1 MFKKKIKACSV
12 YIFFI
17 LIFISFI
24 KFSTEKVLANSYKIT
39 DIEISEPYNINFS
52 KEKVIDIAFKNAFEE
67 LIYTLLTS
75 DYYYLSKNIN
85 IKLVKSLIDSF
96 SIIDEKFIDKK
107 YIANFEVKFNKKE
120 VLNYLYIN
128 NIFASI
134 PQKKKLFLLPI
145 LVDTEQS
152 EISLLSENPFYLFW
166 NKFDKKYHLL
176 HYILPNEDLDDLK
189 IIKNNF
195 NNLEDYNF
203 DEIIK
208 KYQLNDYIIV
218 ILFKNKKNIR
228 VLTKIKLNN
237 QFILLNEDF
246 VYQSNNEEY
255 IESIINNLKISYENN
270 WKKINIINTSIKL
283 PITISIDSSKY
294 SLIKKFENKIE
305 NMDLVYNFYIDS
317 FSNSEVIYKIV
328 YNGTPNKF
336 LEKFNSENL
345 KVDLT
350 NNVWKINEN

>member
-134 PQKKKLFLLPI
+134 PQKKK
-145 LVDTEQS
+145 
-152 EISLLSENPFYLFW
+152 
-166 NKFDKKYHLL
+166 
-176 HYILPNEDLDDLK
+176 
-189 IIKNNF
+189 IIFIANF
-195 NNLEDYNF
+195 
-203 DEIIK
+203 
-208 KYQLNDYIIV
+208 
-218 ILFKNKKNIR
+218 
-228 VLTKIKLNN
+228 
-237 QFILLNEDF
+237 
-246 VYQSNNEEY
+246 S
-255 IESIINNLKISYENN
+255 
-270 WKKINIINTSIKL
+270 
-283 PITISIDSSKY
+283 
-294 SLIKKFENKIE
+294 
-305 NMDLVYNFYIDS
+305 
-317 FSNSEVIYKIV
+317 
-328 YNGTPNKF
+328 
-336 LEKFNSENL
+336 
-345 KVDLT
+345 
-350 NNVWKINEN
+350 